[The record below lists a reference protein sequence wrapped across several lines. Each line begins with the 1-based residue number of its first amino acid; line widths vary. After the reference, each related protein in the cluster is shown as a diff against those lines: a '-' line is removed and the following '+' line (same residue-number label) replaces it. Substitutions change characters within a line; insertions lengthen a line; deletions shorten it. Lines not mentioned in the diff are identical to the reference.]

1 VRRGLKGAQRKS
13 AGRWTRTGYKVW
25 YNPDEL
31 ARDSEV
37 LYLPQGLCF
46 INPASTRRKSRHLP
60 RETCIPCAQALG
72 DGRPKPTGLQ
82 ESAEGVV
89 GGRRQS

>member
-1 VRRGLKGAQRKS
+1 
-13 AGRWTRTGYKVW
+13 VW

-37 LYLPQGLCF
+37 LYLLHGLCF
-46 INPASTRRKSRHLP
+46 INPASTRRKSRSLP
-60 RETCIPCAQALG
+60 RETCAPSLRG
-72 DGRPKPTGLQ
+72 LRPKQFGLTSAQ

-89 GGRRQS
+89 PRPKARLVRHSKAEEAE